1 MEHLEGRCC
10 LLLTKH
16 QVLCPPL
23 WPKEQPRGGGGGG
36 GAWPEFTLSWE
47 THTEAE
53 LCDIKW
59 EVLLS
64 GPAVSCEGL
73 SWRPREQPLI
83 LKGQQESTSCR
94 KGDWLF
100 RSRQQHEQGHRG
112 TETLTCAGNSV
123 EWRT

>member
-16 QVLCPPL
+16 QVMCPPL

-100 RSRQQHEQGHRG
+100 Q
-112 TETLTCAGNSV
+112 V
-123 EWRT
+123 EAAA